1 MIREEMEAFIGTL
14 ILMGIVKLPR
24 FKMFCSQDKIIHH
37 ESIKNNMLQRRLLQ
51 IWCYRHLA
59 DNSTTAIPRG
69 ADGFDKLYH
78 VREYLN
84 IILRSIQQEYRLA
97 KNIAI
102 DETMVADKGKLSF
115 KQYIKT
121 KSTKWDLKLWVL
133 CEATSGFC
141 K

>member
-24 FKMFCSQDKIIHH
+24 FEMFCSQDKIIHH

-51 IWCYRHLA
+51 IWCYRHWA
-59 DNSTTAIPRG
+59 DNSTAIPRG

>member
-1 MIREEMEAFIGTL
+1 MEAFIGTL

-102 DETMVADKGKLSF
+102 DVTMVADKGKLSF

>member
-24 FKMFCSQDKIIHH
+24 FEMYWSQDKLIHQ

-51 IWCYRHLA
+51 MWCYCHLA
-59 DNSTTAIPRG
+59 DNSTAIPRG

-102 DETMVADKGKLSF
+102 NDTKVADKGKLSL